1 MKAVDATIDIDA
13 PPEAVWDALMDPTR
27 LREWVTIHRK
37 LHTAADPPL
46 EEGDKL
52 DQTLCLRGVNF
63 KVHWTVQEADRPR
76 HAVWEGRGPAR
87 SKARTVYEVRANGD
101 GTRFAYHNEFNAPMG
116 PLGSAAGRVLIGGV
130 PQREANA
137 SLQRLK
143 NLLEAR

>member
-1 MKAVDATIDIDA
+1 MTAVKATIDIDA
-13 PPEAVWDALMDPTR
+13 PPEDVWAALMDPTR

-37 LHTAADPPL
+37 LGKSPKPPL
-46 EEGDKL
+46 ELGDEL

-63 KVHWTVQEADRPR
+63 KVHWTVQEADPPR

-116 PLGSAAGRVLIGGV
+116 PLGSAASRVLMGDL

-143 NLLEAR
+143 HLLEAR

>member
-1 MKAVDATIDIDA
+1 MNAVDATIDINA
-13 PPEAVWDALMDPTR
+13 PREAVWDALMAPTR
-27 LREWVTIHRK
+27 LAEWVTIHRR

-46 EEGDKL
+46 EKGDQL
-52 DQTLCLRGVNF
+52 EQTLSLRGVNF
-63 KVHWTVQEADRPR
+63 KVHWTVEEADAPR

-116 PLGSAAGRVLIGGV
+116 PLGSAASRVLMGGV
-130 PQREANA
+130 PQREATA

-143 NLLEAR
+143 HLLEAR